1 MVVLGQVIPGVNDVR
16 HSGTFNGDWSD
27 TSSISSTTST
37 TSARLHRRLRE
48 STVTAR
54 SSFDSFR
61 RESKESMDDIF
72 RRGIAAS
79 GEHWKR
85 ASTGDMKR
93 SISQRL
99 DVVKDNVLSK
109 TRRSGS
115 VRSTNSESSFISF
128 ATSTLQQQKHWL
140 LANQFNNTHSAM
152 TRSSSSSSGMDQHHL
167 RKPNSNDIPQAH
179 NERHQRASSHPTTML
194 NRFSQLA
201 VSGRRTVNQPTPS
214 KINSRSEEES
224 EKRLSAKAAAAR
236 DQALYYRN
244 SPAYN
249 GYA

>member
-72 RRGIAAS
+72 RRGMAAS

-93 SISQRL
+93 SLSQRL
-99 DVVKDNVLSK
+99 DVVKGNVLNK

-128 ATSTLQQQKHWL
+128 ATSTFQQQKHWL
-140 LANQFNNTHSAM
+140 LANQSNNMHSAM
-152 TRSSSSSSGMDQHHL
+152 ARSSSSSSGMNQHH
-167 RKPNSNDIPQAH
+167 SNDIPH
-179 NERHQRASSHPTTML
+179 NDRHQRASSHPATLL
-194 NRFSQLA
+194 NRFSQLKVSGQPA
-201 VSGRRTVNQPTPS
+201 VSQPTPS

-236 DQALYYRN
+236 DQALYYRT

-249 GYA
+249 GYV